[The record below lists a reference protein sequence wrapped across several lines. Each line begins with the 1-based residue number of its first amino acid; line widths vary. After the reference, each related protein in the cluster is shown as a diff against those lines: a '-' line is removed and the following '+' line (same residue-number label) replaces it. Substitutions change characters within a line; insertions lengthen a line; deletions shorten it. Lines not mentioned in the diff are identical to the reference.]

1 MRRSG
6 IKIMAQL
13 IVLIAP
19 LMHIMIL
26 AVITGV
32 LGFLCAIFITILGG
46 YAVLTYLGLSSVFS
60 IKTIFITILVIA
72 VSRGILHY
80 IEQLSNHFIAF
91 KLLALIR
98 DKIFKA
104 LRKLSPAKLE
114 GKDKG
119 NLIALITSDIEL
131 LEVFYAHTISPIAI
145 AVLTSFIMIIFIGS
159 FNIILGAEAL
169 LGYFTIGFIIPYFSS
184 KFGKNDGMTYRND
197 FGKLNSYFLDS
208 LRGIKEILQFGYADK
223 RSKNIE
229 IKTDNLMYLNKKLK
243 KYEGF
248 ISGITSSAVSIF
260 TLAVLIT
267 SIIISKD
274 TNLNFADIIIPT
286 IAMASSFGPV
296 IALSSLSN
304 NLFMT
309 LASGERVLNLLA
321 EKPAVE
327 EIYDGKKDL
336 IFSGAECEKVYF
348 DYEGDNILKDYN
360 LYIEPNKIIG
370 ISGKSGSGKSTLLK
384 LFMRFW
390 DTKKGNIKISDTNIK
405 DINTDTLRNIESYV
419 TQETSI
425 FKDTIENN
433 IKIANPN
440 ASYEEVA
447 EACKKASLHDFI
459 MTLPNGYNT
468 NIGEL
473 GDTLSGGEKQRIAIA
488 RSFLHKAP
496 FILLDEPT
504 SNLDSLNEA
513 VILKSI
519 KDNSK
524 ERTIILVSHRLSTL
538 NIADKVY
545 KMKTDRVS

>member
-6 IKIMAQL
+6 IRIMAEL
-13 IVLIAP
+13 IGLIAP
-19 LMHIMIL
+19 LMHVMIL
-26 AVITGV
+26 AITTGV
-32 LGFLCAIFITILGG
+32 LGFLCAISITIFGG
-46 YAVLTYLGLSSVFS
+46 YAILTYLGLDSLFT
-60 IKTIFITILVIA
+60 IKTIFITVLVLA
-72 VSRGILHY
+72 ASRGILHY
-80 IEQLSNHFIAF
+80 IEQLSNHYIAF

-98 DKIFKA
+98 DKVFKA

-114 GKDKG
+114 GRDKG

-145 AVLTSFIMIIFIGS
+145 GILTSLIMTVFIGS
-159 FNIILGAEAL
+159 FNIILGAIAF

-184 KFGKNDGMTYRND
+184 KFGKNDGMAYRND

-208 LRGIKEILQFGYADK
+208 LWGIKEILQFGYGEK
-223 RSKNIE
+223 RIQNIE
-229 IKTDNLMYLNKKLK
+229 SKTDDLMDLNKKLK
-243 KYEGF
+243 KYEGI
-248 ISGITSSAVSIF
+248 ISGFTTSAVSLF
-260 TLAVLIT
+260 TLAVLIV
-267 SIIISKD
+267 SIMISKES
-274 TNLNFADIIIPT
+274 NFAAIIIPT
-286 IAMASSFGPV
+286 IAMVSSFGPV
-296 IALSSLSN
+296 IALSNLSN

-321 EKPAVE
+321 EKPIVE
-327 EIYDGKKDL
+327 EVYEGKKD
-336 IFSGAECEKVYF
+336 ISFNGVQCEDVYF
-348 DYEGDNILKDYN
+348 DYEGENILNDYN
-360 LYIEPNKIIG
+360 LEIEPNKIIG

-390 DTKKGNIKISDTNIK
+390 DIKKGNIKISNTDIK
-405 DINTDTLRNIESYV
+405 DINTDKLRDMESYV

-433 IKIANPN
+433 IKIADKN
-440 ASYEEVA
+440 ATHEEVV

-459 MTLPNGYNT
+459 MSLPDGYDT
-468 NIGEL
+468 NVGEL
-473 GDTLSGGEKQRIAIA
+473 GDTLSGGEKQRIGIA

-519 KDNSK
+519 KDNS
-524 ERTIILVSHRLSTL
+524 ENRTVVLVSHRLSTL

>member
-13 IVLIAP
+13 IGLIAP
-19 LMHIMIL
+19 LMHVMIL
-26 AVITGV
+26 AITTGV
-32 LGFLCAIFITILGG
+32 LGFLCAISITILGG
-46 YAVLTYLGLSSVFS
+46 YAILTFLGLNNFFT
-60 IKTIFITILVIA
+60 IKTIFITVLVLA
-72 VSRGILHY
+72 ALRGLLHY
-80 IEQLSNHFIAF
+80 VEQLSNHFIAF

-98 DKIFKA
+98 DKVFKA

-114 GKDKG
+114 GRDKG

-145 AVLTSFIMIIFIGS
+145 GVLTLIIMTIFIGS
-159 FNIILGAEAL
+159 FNIVLGVIAL
-169 LGYFTIGFIIPYFSS
+169 LGYFTIGFVIPYFSS
-184 KFGKNDGMTYRND
+184 KFGKNDGMEYRNN

-208 LRGIKEILQFGYADK
+208 LWGIKEILQFGYGEK
-223 RSKNIE
+223 RIQTIE
-229 IKTDNLMYLNKKLK
+229 SKTDDLMDLNKKLK
-243 KYEGF
+243 QYEGI
-248 ISGITSSAVSIF
+248 ISGLTASAVSLF
-260 TLAVLIT
+260 TLAILVV
-267 SIIISKD
+267 SILISKD
-274 TNLNFADIIIPT
+274 KNLSNILIPT

-296 IALSSLSN
+296 IALSNLSN

-321 EKPAVE
+321 EKPIVE
-327 EIYDGKKDL
+327 EVYDGESNVEFNGL
-336 IFSGAECEKVYF
+336 ECENVCF
-348 DYEGDNILKDYN
+348 DYEGEEILNDYN
-360 LYIEPNKIIG
+360 LKIEPNKIIG

-390 DTKKGNIKISDTNIK
+390 DIKKGSLKISGANIK
-405 DINTDTLRNIESYV
+405 DINTDSLRDLESYV

-433 IKIANPN
+433 IKIADKN
-440 ASYEEVA
+440 AAREEVI

-459 MTLPNGYNT
+459 MSLPNGYDT
-468 NIGEL
+468 NVGEL
-473 GDTLSGGEKQRIAIA
+473 GDTLSGGEKQRIGIA
-488 RSFLHKAP
+488 RSFLHKAS
-496 FILLDEPT
+496 FMLLDEPT

-513 VILKSI
+513 VILKSV

-524 ERTIILVSHRLSTL
+524 DRTVVLVSHRLSTL

>member
-6 IKIMAQL
+6 IRIMAEL
-13 IVLIAP
+13 IGLIAP
-19 LMHIMIL
+19 LMHVMIL
-26 AVITGV
+26 AITSGV
-32 LGFLCAIFITILGG
+32 LGFLCAISITILGG
-46 YAVLTYLGLSSVFS
+46 YAILTYLGLDSLFT
-60 IKTIFITILVIA
+60 IKTIFITVLVLA
-72 VSRGILHY
+72 ASRGILHY
-80 IEQLSNHFIAF
+80 IEQLSNHYIAF

-98 DKIFKA
+98 DKVFKA

-114 GKDKG
+114 GRDKG

-145 AVLTSFIMIIFIGS
+145 GILTSLIMTIFIGS
-159 FNIILGAEAL
+159 FNIILGAIAF

-184 KFGKNDGMTYRND
+184 KFGKNDGMTYRNN

-208 LRGIKEILQFGYADK
+208 LWGIKEILQFGYGDK
-223 RSKNIE
+223 RTKNIE
-229 IKTDNLMYLNKKLK
+229 SKTDDLMDLNKKLK
-243 KYEGF
+243 KYEGI
-248 ISGITSSAVSIF
+248 ISGLTTSAVSLF
-260 TLAVLIT
+260 TLAIIVV
-267 SIIISKD
+267 SIMISKE
-274 TNLNFADIIIPT
+274 LNFASIIIPT

-296 IALSSLSN
+296 IALSNLSN

-321 EKPAVE
+321 EKPIVE
-327 EIYDGKKDL
+327 EVYDGKKDVS
-336 IFSGAECEKVYF
+336 FNGVECEDVYF
-348 DYEGDNILKDYN
+348 DYEGENILNDYN
-360 LYIEPNKIIG
+360 LDIEPNKIIG

-390 DTKKGNIKISDTNIK
+390 DIKKGNIKISNTDIK
-405 DINTDTLRNIESYV
+405 DINTDTLRDMESYV

-433 IKIANPN
+433 IKIANKD
-440 ASYEEVA
+440 ATHEEVV

-459 MTLPNGYNT
+459 MSLPDGYNT
-468 NIGEL
+468 NVGEL
-473 GDTLSGGEKQRIAIA
+473 GDTLSAGEKQRIGIA

-519 KDNSK
+519 KDNS
-524 ERTIILVSHRLSTL
+524 ENRTVVLVSHRLSTL

>member
-1 MRRSG
+1 MMRRSG

-13 IVLIAP
+13 IGLIAP
-19 LMHIMIL
+19 LMHVMIL
-26 AVITGV
+26 AITTGV
-32 LGFLCAIFITILGG
+32 LGFLCAISITILGG
-46 YAVLTYLGLSSVFS
+46 YAILTFLGLNNFFT
-60 IKTIFITILVIA
+60 IKTIFITVLVLA
-72 VSRGILHY
+72 ALRGLLHY
-80 IEQLSNHFIAF
+80 VEQLSNHFIAF

-98 DKIFKA
+98 DKVFKA
-104 LRKLSPAKLE
+104 LRKLSPAKLDE
-114 GKDKG
+114 GRDKG

-145 AVLTSFIMIIFIGS
+145 GVLTSIIMTIFIGS
-159 FNIILGAEAL
+159 FNIILGVIAL

-184 KFGKNDGMTYRND
+184 KFGKNDGMEYRNN

-208 LRGIKEILQFGYADK
+208 LWGIKEILQFGYGEK
-223 RSKNIE
+223 RIQAIE
-229 IKTDNLMYLNKKLK
+229 NKTDDLMDLNKKLK
-243 KYEGF
+243 KYEGI
-248 ISGITSSAVSIF
+248 ISGLTTSAVSLF
-260 TLAVLIT
+260 TLAILVVCVL
-267 SIIISKD
+267 ISKD
-274 TNLNFADIIIPT
+274 KNLSNILIPT

-296 IALSSLSN
+296 IALSNLSN

-321 EKPAVE
+321 EKPIVE
-327 EIYDGKKDL
+327 EVYNGESNL
-336 IFSGAECEKVYF
+336 EFNGLECENVCF
-348 DYEGDNILKDYN
+348 DYEGEEILNDYN
-360 LYIEPNKIIG
+360 LEIEPNKIIG

-390 DTKKGNIKISDTNIK
+390 DIKKGNLKISGANIK
-405 DINTDTLRNIESYV
+405 DINTDSLRDLESYV
-419 TQETSI
+419 TQDTSI

-433 IKIANPN
+433 IKIADKN
-440 ASYEEVA
+440 ATREEVI
-447 EACKKASLHDFI
+447 EACKKASLHNFI
-459 MTLPNGYNT
+459 MSLPNGYDT
-468 NIGEL
+468 NVGEL

-496 FILLDEPT
+496 FMLLDEPT

-513 VILKSI
+513 VILKSV

-524 ERTIILVSHRLSTL
+524 DRTVVLVSHRLSTL

>member
-6 IKIMAQL
+6 IKIMAEL
-13 IVLIAP
+13 IGLIAP
-19 LMHIMIL
+19 LMHVMIL
-26 AVITGV
+26 AITTGV
-32 LGFLCAIFITILGG
+32 LGFLCAISITILGG
-46 YAVLTYLGLSSVFS
+46 YAILTFLGLNNFFT
-60 IKTIFITILVIA
+60 IKTIFITVLVLA
-72 VSRGILHY
+72 ALRGLLHY

-98 DKIFKA
+98 DKVFKA

-114 GKDKG
+114 GIDKG

-145 AVLTSFIMIIFIGS
+145 GVLTSIIMTIFIGS
-159 FNIILGAEAL
+159 FNIVLGAIAL

-184 KFGKNDGMTYRND
+184 KFGKNDGMEYRNN

-208 LRGIKEILQFGYADK
+208 LWGIKEILQFGYGEK
-223 RSKNIE
+223 RIQTIE
-229 IKTDNLMYLNKKLK
+229 NKTDDLMDLNKKLK
-243 KYEGF
+243 KYEGI
-248 ISGITSSAVSIF
+248 ISGLAASAVSLF
-260 TLAVLIT
+260 TLAILVVSVL
-267 SIIISKD
+267 ISKD
-274 TNLNFADIIIPT
+274 KNLSNILIPT

-296 IALSSLSN
+296 IALSNLSN

-321 EKPAVE
+321 EKPIVE
-327 EIYDGKKDL
+327 EVYNGEKDL
-336 IFSGAECEKVYF
+336 EFNGLECENVCF
-348 DYEGDNILKDYN
+348 DYEGEEILNDYN
-360 LYIEPNKIIG
+360 LKIEPNKIIG

-390 DTKKGNIKISDTNIK
+390 DIKKGSLKISDANIK
-405 DINTDTLRNIESYV
+405 DINTDSLRDLESYV

-433 IKIANPN
+433 IKIADKN
-440 ASYEEVA
+440 AAREEVI

-459 MTLPNGYNT
+459 MSLPNGYDT
-468 NIGEL
+468 NVGEL
-473 GDTLSGGEKQRIAIA
+473 GDTLSGGEKQRIGIA

-496 FILLDEPT
+496 FMLLDEPT

-513 VILKSI
+513 VILKSV

-524 ERTIILVSHRLSTL
+524 DRTVVLVSHRLSTL